1 MYSLNSSKLMSS
13 CKANEPEILHNE
25 TRVLPIIEPLSND
38 CIILTASGNPIF
50 LLERE
55 SGSLGKL
62 YLCLFICSMILETR
76 ST

>member
-1 MYSLNSSKLMSS
+1 MSFS
-13 CKANEPEILHNE
+13 KANEPEMLHSE

-38 CIILTASGNPIF
+38 CIILTVSGNPIF
-50 LLERE
+50 LLERA
-55 SGSLGKL
+55 SGSFGRL